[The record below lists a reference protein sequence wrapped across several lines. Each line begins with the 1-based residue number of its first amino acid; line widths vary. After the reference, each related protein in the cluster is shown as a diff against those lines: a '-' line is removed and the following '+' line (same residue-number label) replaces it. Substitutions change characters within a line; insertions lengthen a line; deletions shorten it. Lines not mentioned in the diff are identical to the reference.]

1 MSHLQYIASQGS
13 VHQARHERD
22 IYFGS
27 LICVLF
33 LLHFELQ
40 TLIKTFSEEGEI
52 SVQEQYI
59 VGKDLC
65 LRSVPQI
72 VHLILWPG
80 KNVYELTFNDLT
92 YWCTGRLLFRPYIRD
107 ELFFHVSKVYF

>member
-27 LICVLF
+27 LIRVLF

-59 VGKDLC
+59 VGKV
-65 LRSVPQI
+65 SQI
-72 VHLILWPG
+72 CSTNSASNTLA
-80 KNVYELTFNDLT
+80 
-92 YWCTGRLLFRPYIRD
+92 R
-107 ELFFHVSKVYF
+107 